1 VNFHN
6 EKISDSFWEIL
17 ECAPEDDAPP
27 LSMIPLSMIPANVSV
42 IVLCWAAQF

>member
-27 LSMIPLSMIPANVSV
+27 LSMIPANVSV